1 MDAFDNSDGLPIVQT
16 HTILANCPDA
26 LETIGEFG
34 PFFVFYPNDSSPL
47 IVTGPSA
54 MDSLESQ
61 RDLEVLWSSTFRMF
75 SFNVSIR
82 NFLSRCSLLVD

>member
-54 MDSLESQ
+54 MDSLES
-61 RDLEVLWSSTFRMF
+61 RRSGSSMEFYISNVLFQCF
-75 SFNVSIR
+75 Y
-82 NFLSRCSLLVD
+82 